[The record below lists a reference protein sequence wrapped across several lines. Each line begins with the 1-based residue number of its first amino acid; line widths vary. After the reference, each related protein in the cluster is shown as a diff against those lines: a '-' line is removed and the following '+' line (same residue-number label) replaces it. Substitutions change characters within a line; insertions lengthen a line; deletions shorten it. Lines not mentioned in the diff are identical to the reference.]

1 MSTSE
6 TDADLAECFRRGEA
20 RAFEELVVRH
30 LDALRRFLAVLSPG
44 DPGVDDLE
52 QEVLVRVHG
61 ALGRWRG
68 EGAFTT
74 WLFTLA
80 RRTVIDELRR
90 RQRERTRVD
99 LWGRRSR
106 PEEEILEQAADPQSA
121 WVTTEEGRALR
132 RALGS
137 LPEPDRSLLYLKDAE
152 DQSVAELA
160 RIWGLKEG
168 TVKSKLSRARARLK
182 ELLEEERYA

>member
-1 MSTSE
+1 MDAPD
-6 TDADLAECFRRGEA
+6 TDRGLAEGFRRGDP
-20 RAFEELVVRH
+20 RAFEELILRH
-30 LDALRRFLAVLSPG
+30 VGALRRFLAVLAPG
-44 DPGVDDLE
+44 DPGADDLE
-52 QEVLVRVHG
+52 QEVLVRAHG

-90 RQRERTRVD
+90 RQRERRRLD

-106 PEEEILEQAADPQSA
+106 PEEELLERAADPQSQ
-121 WVTTEEGRALR
+121 WSCVEEGLTLR
-132 RALGS
+132 RALAA

-152 DQSVAELA
+152 DQSTADLA

-182 ELLEEERYA
+182 QLLEEELYA